1 MDILVVGAGMAGLA
15 AAYHSAARG
24 AGVLVLESSLPG
36 GQIASVGRIDD
47 FPLPV
52 DMSGAALADTY
63 QRRASDLGVSFIT
76 AAVDTVV
83 VEDDGARVN
92 AAGHTYRARRL
103 VVASGGR
110 RRLLG
115 VPGETEL
122 TGRGVSDCAWCDGGL
137 YRNASV
143 AVIGGGD
150 AAVQAALH
158 LASLS
163 VNVTLIVRGSQLRA
177 RRRYA
182 FLAADNTSIDF
193 IWETRVE
200 GFEGSGALERI
211 RVRDRVDGSIRDLSF
226 DGAFV
231 YIGTS
236 PAADYL
242 PSAVARDAEGR
253 IVADAE
259 GRTSLPNVL
268 CAGSV
273 RKGCPGGVTASLAD
287 GAAVA
292 TTLSDDLR
300 AFMN

>member
-1 MDILVVGAGMAGLA
+1 
-15 AAYHSAARG
+15 
-24 AGVLVLESSLPG
+24 
-36 GQIASVGRIDD
+36 
-47 FPLPV
+47 
-52 DMSGAALADTY
+52 
-63 QRRASDLGVSFIT
+63 
-76 AAVDTVV
+76 
-83 VEDDGARVN
+83 VN